1 MSVDSA
7 KTSTAESLGE
17 PMRNHPSSM
26 STRHPSWQAYLHP
39 HDSLIL
45 SSTAWAKTPS
55 SHSSWM
61 HAELM
66 WREGIDSAILLRLSE
81 SAMPDITAL
90 PLLAEIFGVSIDDL
104 FDLSSEQRLNRI
116 ENRLDTEEDLPQD
129 VFMEYEEFLKS
140 QLNTEEYKKRATS
153 LIAFLYWH
161 RMESFARKASRY
173 AREAVQA
180 SPNEKDCQWIL
191 QKAEGHAVW
200 DWNMANHSKGIEF
213 YRELVK
219 KNPEA
224 RLPYLY
230 LLDNLLADHRAEE
243 AEALLPRFAALP
255 DVNPVH
261 VEVYRA
267 HIALARFDEP
277 GADRIIEDLGRKYP
291 DDFVYLF
298 EAAQYYAAK
307 CDYDKAIAL
316 YERSFALEPRR
327 PRFQDE
333 LMAIADI
340 WEIRGDYKK
349 AAETCDRIIDLL
361 ENEWG
366 LTEEVEL
373 LVAKRRKVRLLEKV

>member
-1 MSVDSA
+1 M
-7 KTSTAESLGE
+7 ELGKRIRQLRFKAGLTQE
-17 PMRNHPSSM
+17 QLADKLGLGA
-26 STRHPSWQAYLHP
+26 QAV
-39 HDSLIL
+39 SKWEN
-45 SSTAWAKTPS
+45 AA
-55 SHSSWM
+55 
-61 HAELM
+61 
-66 WREGIDSAILLRLSE
+66 
-81 SAMPDITAL
+81 AMPDITAL

-180 SPNEKDCQWIL
+180 APNEKDCQWIL

-200 DWNMANHSKGIEF
+200 DWNFANHSKGIEF
-213 YRELVK
+213 YQELVK

-373 LVAKRRKVRLLEKV
+373 LVAKRRKARLLEKV